1 MGRIKKKATIMQHN
15 QQQISKQ
22 QYSSQQEYV
31 QQQQQF
37 SSQQRIEQ
45 SFTSTRQV
53 TQQTQQS
60 GWFEFKKGHRSIL
73 LDIKIKLS
81 HFKCSAMCI
90 KRSKKCK
97 KRVHS

>member
-53 TQQTQQS
+53 TQQTQQR

-73 LDIKIKLS
+73 LDIKKIKPLQMQ
-81 HFKCSAMCI
+81 CNVY
-90 KRSKKCK
+90 KCK